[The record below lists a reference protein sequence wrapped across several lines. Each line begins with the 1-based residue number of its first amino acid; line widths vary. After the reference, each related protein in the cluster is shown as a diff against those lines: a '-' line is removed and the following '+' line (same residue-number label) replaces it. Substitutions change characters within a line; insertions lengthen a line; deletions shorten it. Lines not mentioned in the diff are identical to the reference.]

1 MKVKDTIK
9 KPYGICPAS
18 MTIWNADQTYNK
30 KGMEK
35 YLKNMALLS
44 KRYVYRL
51 IAAKSYTRPW
61 AIMALDTL
69 RKAATLAPETKSSA
83 LLPYSAAAEDMF

>member
-1 MKVKDTIK
+1 MGERRTAQDAGVRFG
-9 KPYGICPAS
+9 PRRLN
-18 MTIWNADQTYNK
+18 MW

-44 KRYVYRL
+44 KWYVYRP

>member
-1 MKVKDTIK
+1 ME
-9 KPYGICPAS
+9 YGTLSRPGVGNGIEAYS
-18 MTIWNADQTYNK
+18 INMW

-44 KRYVYRL
+44 KWYVYRL